1 MALTIPEE
9 ELDLCFELAR
19 PGYAALGLVNDLY
32 SWSKEKKAAE
42 DVGLDYVFNAIWVI
56 MKESSVSEE
65 EAIMICRKRVEDEM
79 STFNNNL
86 VNIGV
91 KQLSKDTVVYLEA
104 VRYSYIGNLVWSI
117 YCPRY
122 HGGNAKTM
130 RVNVD
135 RIS

>member
-32 SWSKEKKAAE
+32 SWNKEKNDAE
-42 DVGLDYVFNAIWVI
+42 TAGLDNVFNAIWVI
-56 MKESSVSEE
+56 MQESSVSEE
-65 EAIMICRKRVEDEM
+65 EAITICRERVGDEM
-79 STFNNNL
+79 STFNNHL
-86 VNIGV
+86 LNIGV
-91 KQLSKDTVVYLEA
+91 KQLSKDTVAYLEA

-122 HGGNAKTM
+122 HGGM
-130 RVNVD
+130 
-135 RIS
+135 